1 MLKTI
6 SSWRRWHFSLIVF
19 IIFQWEFAFQSLASG
34 FPVAIDSCG
43 EKNIYRQAPERA
55 VANDINITEIMLRLG
70 LEEQMAGISGVE
82 GFRHSI
88 LPSLDAA
95 YRKVPQVSA
104 RYPSMEVLLGADP
117 DFVFAGWNYG
127 FNEGGIT
134 PAKLKK
140 MGIKSYVLSESCIR
154 IMKLKS
160 VTMEDT
166 YRDIINIG
174 KIFGIEEK
182 SQKLVEEYQQK
193 VRSVEW
199 ATRLQE
205 KVRVFVYDSGEDM
218 PFTSGGFGIPDTL
231 IRLAGGDHIFKD
243 LDQNWTTVSWEQIVS
258 RNPQVILIV
267 DYGSPDAEEKK
278 NFLLNHYALQGVE
291 AIRNKR
297 FVVLPYAA
305 ATPGIRNADAIVEL
319 AKAFYPELFY

>member
-1 MLKTI
+1 M
-6 SSWRRWHFSLIVF
+6 VF
-19 IIFQWEFAFQSLASG
+19 LVFQWGYSFHSQASG
-34 FPVAIDSCG
+34 FPVSIVSCG
-43 EKNIYRQAPERA
+43 ETTNYRQAPERA

-70 LEEQMAGISGVE
+70 LEERMVGISGVE
-82 GFRHSI
+82 GSRHQV
-88 LPSLDAA
+88 LPSLEAA

-104 RYPSMEVLLGADP
+104 NYPSMEVLVGADP

-140 MGIKSYVLSESCIR
+140 MGIKSYALSESCIR

-182 SQKLVEEYQQK
+182 SQKLVEELQQK
-193 VRSVEW
+193 VKSVEW
-199 ATRLQE
+199 ATRLKE

-231 IRLAGGDHIFKD
+231 IRLAGGDHIFKN

-258 RNPQVILIV
+258 RNPQVIVIV
-267 DYGSPDAEEKK
+267 DYGRPDAGAKK

-291 AIRNKR
+291 AIRHKR

-319 AKAFYPELFY
+319 AKAFYPELF